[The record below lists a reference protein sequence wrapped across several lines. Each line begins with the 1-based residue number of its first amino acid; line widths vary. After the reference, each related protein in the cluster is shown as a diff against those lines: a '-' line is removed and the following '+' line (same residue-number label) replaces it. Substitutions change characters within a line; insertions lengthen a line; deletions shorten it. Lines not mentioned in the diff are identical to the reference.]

1 MNLVKN
7 IKIICLFILMAIILW
22 NPTETCRYAFEG
34 LTQWSTRM
42 VPTLFPFMVLSSLM
56 IYSGAD
62 KQLGKIL
69 SYILKPFLKLTD
81 YGIYAATMGFLCG
94 FPMGAKVV
102 SELYIARKITAREA
116 QLLIAFCN
124 NIGTAYF
131 LGLILPILHILGYHS
146 TIPFLF
152 GMYGIP
158 FLYGVLLSY
167 RYMNENKI
175 PVTQQNTK
183 TECMNSST
191 AELLSKVCMDNI
203 QAILLLGG
211 YVTFINAFRVIF
223 DCLPMTHN
231 MAAVLGC
238 FLEIIS
244 GIPNI
249 YSSGLIAASKM
260 FWIMSCLS
268 FNGISCMIQAGSFL
282 EKAKLPVGHYILHKL
297 ILTGISMIYYFLLF
311 KMLPH

>member
-1 MNLVKN
+1 M
-7 IKIICLFILMAIILW
+7 IFYR
-22 NPTETCRYAFEG
+22 TCY
-34 LTQWSTRM
+34 L
-42 VPTLFPFMVLSSLM
+42 
-56 IYSGAD
+56 
-62 KQLGKIL
+62 
-69 SYILKPFLKLTD
+69 
-81 YGIYAATMGFLCG
+81 MGFLCG

-102 SELYIARKITAREA
+102 SELYISCKITAKEA

-124 NIGTAYF
+124 NIGPAYF

-183 TECMNSST
+183 TECINSST

-231 MAAVLGC
+231 MASVLGC

-249 YSSGLIAASKM
+249 YSSGLMVASKM

-282 EKAKLPVGHYILHKL
+282 EKAKLPVGHYFFHKL
-297 ILTGISMIYYFLLF
+297 ILTGISMIYYFFLF